1 MRKFF
6 LAFVMICL
14 GMLSIAAWWDR
25 FRGQKEEEK
34 LKAATQTL
42 APLPN
47 VEARSE
53 EVKQIRNELQNVI
66 QQTSRLQGQIQGN
79 RLEIHEILERAKI
92 HERILHNMTLPK
104 PVVTKRQLDIER
116 ILSREKVR
124 LIAEQTQKT
133 QEQLRAL
140 EQVRTIHSVPAIP
153 PKESTS

>member
-1 MRKFF
+1 VRKFF

-92 HERILHNMTLPK
+92 HERILQNMTLPK